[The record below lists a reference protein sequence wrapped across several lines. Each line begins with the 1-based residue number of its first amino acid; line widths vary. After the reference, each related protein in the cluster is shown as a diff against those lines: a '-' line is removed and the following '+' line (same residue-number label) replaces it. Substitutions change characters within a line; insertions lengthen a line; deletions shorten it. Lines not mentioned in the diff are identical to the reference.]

1 MAVELRALGR
11 VFLGLG
17 LTAFGGPAAHVAL
30 MQRELVRRRRWLDQT
45 AFLDL
50 LSLSQLIPGPSS
62 TELALHIGLKRA
74 GWRGMLVAGAGFI
87 LPGSLIV
94 AGLAW
99 AYQRYGG
106 SPAALGILRGIL
118 PVVLALILAA
128 TVDLGRASLRR
139 PSALAL
145 AGAVLGLRLAGWGEM
160 GLLVGSGLA
169 VLGARRLRQSGGAAA
184 IAPLASAAALSEL
197 AGTARQRPAAWGESR
212 QTLAAGLAGA
222 AAAWS
227 RGAEALAALGP
238 LATAAVG
245 LPSLFWVCFKIGA
258 LLFGSGYLLLPL
270 MQQELVTARGWL
282 TERQLLDAIA
292 AGQLTPGP
300 LFASAAFAGYLLAG
314 AAGAA
319 VATAGIFLPGFG
331 YVALSHRLIERHGAA
346 PALRAFL
353 DGVNAASVALIGAMA
368 WQLGRSAWQGPV
380 EVLLTGLCLSLLWW
394 GRLRTPWLILGGAL
408 LGLALWGA

>member
-1 MAVELRALGR
+1 MAAELRALGR

-30 MQRELVRRRRWLDQT
+30 MQRELVRRRQWLDQA
-45 AFLDL
+45 AFVDL

-74 GWRGMLVAGAGFI
+74 GWRGMLAAGAGFI

-99 AYQRYGG
+99 VYQRHGG
-106 SPAALGILRGIL
+106 SPAASGILRGIL

-139 PSALAL
+139 PPALAL
-145 AGAVLGLRLAGWGEM
+145 AAAVLGLRLAGWGEL
-160 GLLVGSGLA
+160 GLLVGSGLLA
-169 VLGARRLRQSGGAAA
+169 LGARRLRQGGAPA
-184 IAPLASAAALSEL
+184 IVPFAGATALADL
-197 AGTARQRPAAWGESR
+197 AGPARPRSAAWGEAR
-212 QTLAAGLAGA
+212 QAMTAALAQAT
-222 AAAWS
+222 AAWS
-227 RGAEALAALGP
+227 RGAEAMAAMGP

-245 LPSLFWVCFKIGA
+245 LPSLFGVCFKIGA

-300 LFASAAFAGYLLAG
+300 LFASATFAGYLLAG
-314 AAGAA
+314 AAGAL
-319 VATAGIFLPGFG
+319 VATVGIFLPGFG
-331 YVALSHRLIERHGAA
+331 YVALSRRLLERHGAA

-353 DGVNAASVALIGAMA
+353 DGVNAASVALIGATA

-380 EVLLTGLCLSLLWW
+380 EVLLTGLCLPLLWW
-394 GRLRTPWLILGGAL
+394 GRLRAHWLILAGVL
-408 LGLALWGA
+408 LGLTLWGA